1 MVLTLLQISVDNE
14 DSYKS
19 FNNHLN
25 SGFLSLCAPHTL
37 RVHMG
42 FDVMQEGAGQRASR
56 FKCLVSSTACTP
68 VPPTLG
74 WGVPATGQF

>member
-19 FNNHLN
+19 FNSHLN

-37 RVHMG
+37 RVHIG
-42 FDVMQEGAGQRASR
+42 FDVIQEGTGQR
-56 FKCLVSSTACTP
+56 VSE
-68 VPPTLG
+68 LRLE
-74 WGVPATGQF
+74 F